1 MFSRKTLT
9 LTKPI
14 FPRMKSL
21 KPLILSVIFAC
32 TATSC
37 ATQKSVTDQKN
48 FENAVTQMH
57 SRLEDLVKKDVPSF
71 NVLMKTPKGEFFYS
85 AVGKNGKPVTKN
97 DWFRIASNTKNF
109 TATAILKMMQDG
121 WLNIDDKITQNIPG
135 TNISYTSDEPEL
147 QFPHRDLITIKELLQ
162 HNAGVYDLS
171 NDTSQLNIGGKTY
184 TDFILE
190 KDPLHKITTEEC
202 LRILKEKN
210 LTYGVPNTV
219 YHYSNVGYYILGDII
234 SKVYSAKS
242 AAKKSYADYLHDY
255 VTGPAAK
262 VPLQVR
268 FVDSPYDQELPS
280 PHVIGSIYFD
290 GELYAVEKE
299 NIAGNVAGG
308 NGIGTME
315 DLSKYISTL
324 FSGKNVLNRKSIE
337 LMTKSYGVK
346 QDREKYALGTVT
358 FPGLGYGHH
367 GTLAGCMSEMMYDPE
382 TGVSV
387 VILIPFYDFSNMD
400 ILIQS
405 HDMMKTA
412 AMEARRSVGY

>member
-1 MFSRKTLT
+1 MF
-9 LTKPI
+9 
-14 FPRMKSL
+14 F
-21 KPLILSVIFAC
+21 VFA
-32 TATSC
+32 ASSC
-37 ATQKSVTDQKN
+37 ATRKTVTDQKN
-48 FENAVTQMH
+48 FENAVTQAH
-57 SRLEDLVKKDVPSF
+57 TRLEALVNKDVPSF

-85 AVGKNGKPVTKN
+85 SVGKNGKPVTKN
-97 DWFRIASNTKNF
+97 DWFRFASNTKNF
-109 TATAILKMMQDG
+109 TATVIVKMMQDG
-121 WLNIDDKITQNIPG
+121 WININDKIIQNIPG
-135 TNISYTSDEPEL
+135 TNIPYTSDEPEL

-184 TDFILE
+184 TDYILE

-234 SKVYSAKS
+234 SKVYSVKS
-242 AAKKSYADYLHDY
+242 GTKKSYADYLHDY
-255 VTGPAAK
+255 VTGPDTK
-262 VPLQVR
+262 VPLKVR
-268 FVDSPYDQELPS
+268 FVDSPNDQDLPN
-280 PHVIGSIYFD
+280 PHVIGNIYFD

-337 LMTKSYGVK
+337 LMTKSYGMK

-358 FPGLGYGHH
+358 FPELGYGHH

-382 TGVSV
+382 TKVSV

-412 AMEARRSVGY
+412 AMESRKSVGF